1 MPVRNK
7 SGRKIKIK
15 TQVFESDTNQEAPN
29 VSDHLSANLN
39 NNMNL
44 LFYNFNNSRANTAFE
59 NKRAPSLG
67 MEQYNKQ
74 LDLKATTP
82 MFQQ

>member
-15 TQVFESDTNQEAPN
+15 TQVFESDTNQEPPN
-29 VSDHLSANLN
+29 VTDHLSANLN
-39 NNMNL
+39 TNMNL

-67 MEQYNKQ
+67 METHTKGLDYKQ
-74 LDLKATTP
+74 NQA
-82 MFQQ
+82 